1 MHVEPA
7 AGEHGLAQRGREART
22 WPTTG
27 IRGATEVR
35 SLDKCCLI
43 VLRGGERGR
52 SGACQG
58 RREGSRRFHFY
69 GSRISHGLIV
79 FGSRKLDIISGEHFL
94 SRKEGLI
101 HFAHF
106 PTCRRGFL
114 RGKHC
119 CVDPMSVCSAG
130 VCESSGCPGS
140 PVGTHTQERGG

>member
-1 MHVEPA
+1 MWPPTGV
-7 AGEHGLAQRGREART
+7 RGT
-22 WPTTG
+22 
-27 IRGATEVR
+27 TEVR
-35 SLDKCCLI
+35 SLDKCCLT
-43 VLRGGERGR
+43 VLWGGERGR

-58 RREGSRRFHFY
+58 WREGSRRFHFY
-69 GSRISHGLIV
+69 RSRISHGLIV

-119 CVDPMSVCSAG
+119 CVDSMSVQQGSVKAVAARGDSHAG
-130 VCESSGCPGS
+130 
-140 PVGTHTQERGG
+140 ERGVNVSHSPPHVSTHAINLPLS

>member
-1 MHVEPA
+1 MHVVPLV
-7 AGEHGLAQRGREART
+7 GEHGLAHCGREARM
-22 WPTTG
+22 WPPTG
-27 IRGATEVR
+27 VRGTTEVR
-35 SLDKCCLI
+35 SPDKCCLA
-43 VLRGGERGR
+43 VLWSGERGR

-58 RREGSRRFHFY
+58 WREGSRRFHFCR
-69 GSRISHGLIV
+69 SRVSHGLIV

-119 CVDPMSVCSAG
+119 CVDSMSVCSAG
-130 VCESSGCPGS
+130 VCESSGCPWGL
-140 PVGTHTQERGG
+140 TRRREGG